1 MPFSPMDQNDRA
13 VVEKRYVNCVYTITV
28 KGYFIPDCG
37 WMAMNVKGRWYGD
50 SRKFMFELEKDA
62 VMFALKYA

>member
-13 VVEKRYVNCVYTITV
+13 VVEKRYVNCVYKITV